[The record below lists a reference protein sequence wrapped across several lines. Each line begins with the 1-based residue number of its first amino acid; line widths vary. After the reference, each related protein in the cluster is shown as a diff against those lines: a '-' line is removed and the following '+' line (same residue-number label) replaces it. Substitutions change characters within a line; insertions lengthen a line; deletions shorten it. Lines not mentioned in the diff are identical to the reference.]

1 MLDYNYC
8 NKNYKIIAI
17 DLIKQQ
23 ASIGDAKAIQQIYFT
38 GDLVQD
44 NGAIMFVIIGEAK
57 EAIRFFT
64 SNCKG
69 IVNVLDNLVLF

>member
-1 MLDYNYC
+1 MLDYNYF

-23 ASIGDAKAIQQIYFT
+23 ASIGDPKAIQQIDFT
-38 GDLVQD
+38 GNLEQD
-44 NGAIMFVIIGEAK
+44 NGAIMFVIIEEAK

-64 SNCKG
+64 SNCNG
-69 IVNVLDNLVLF
+69 IVNVLGNLVLF